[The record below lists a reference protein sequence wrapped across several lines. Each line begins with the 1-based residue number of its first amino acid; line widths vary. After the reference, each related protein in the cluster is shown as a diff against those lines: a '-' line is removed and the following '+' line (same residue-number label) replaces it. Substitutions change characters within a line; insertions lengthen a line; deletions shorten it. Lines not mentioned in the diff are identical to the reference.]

1 MIDPER
7 ADSPFFRAPDGR
19 VYVDR
24 DGPAADTASRWRR
37 LHDPAGV
44 RRQDRLA
51 TASVLAV
58 FAIGYMAGGA
68 FGFVVAPPLLPGDE
82 PVVARLIGVVL
93 GGGVVAVPAML
104 FAFFRSAAPD
114 RRVIPVPDE
123 VLQHA
128 PPAASTSDIW
138 RWSVAVIDEAAE
150 RRTIG
155 YETNV
160 ERPTDVARADRA
172 TARYGEVY
180 RAYLTAAAELGLRP
194 REPAINLPPAS
205 SD

>member
-1 MIDPER
+1 
-7 ADSPFFRAPDGR
+7 
-19 VYVDR
+19 
-24 DGPAADTASRWRR
+24 
-37 LHDPAGV
+37 
-44 RRQDRLA
+44 
-51 TASVLAV
+51 
-58 FAIGYMAGGA
+58 MAGGA

-82 PVVARLIGVVL
+82 PAVARVIGVVL
-93 GGGVVAVPAML
+93 GGGIVAVPAMF
-104 FAFFRSAAPD
+104 FAFSRGAAPD
-114 RRVIPVPDE
+114 RRVIAVPDE

-128 PPAASTSDIW
+128 PRAASSSDIW
-138 RWSVAVIDEAAE
+138 RWSVAIGDEVAE

-160 ERPTDVARADRA
+160 ERPADVARADRA

-194 REPAINLPPAS
+194 REPAIDLPPAS